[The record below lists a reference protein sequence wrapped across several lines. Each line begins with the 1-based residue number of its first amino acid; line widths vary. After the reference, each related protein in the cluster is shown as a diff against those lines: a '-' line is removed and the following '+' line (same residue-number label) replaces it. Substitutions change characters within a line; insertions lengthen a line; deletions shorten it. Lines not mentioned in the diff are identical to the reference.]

1 MDKNT
6 FSATDSLKTIE
17 AAIIEAKSSK
27 TGASFYYIL
36 WGIILFIYFIVHTII
51 ILKPELRGTIIDTF
65 NWVLFPIGGLLSYI
79 NKSKDQKEESYV
91 PQLEK
96 VYLFA
101 FTGFAFMYAVLTFAS
116 NYLSSSIAIMFF
128 PLIIGSTVYVVGGIS
143 KHKISIFGW
152 ILSMLLTVVSILS
165 EIEIQFFMAS
175 LACIASCI
183 IPGITMRKSNV

>member
-79 NKSKDQKEESYV
+79 NKSKYQKEESYV

-143 KHKISIFGW
+143 KHKISIFGG

>member
-143 KHKISIFGW
+143 KHKISIFGG

>member
-1 MDKNT
+1 MDENKFNV
-6 FSATDSLKTIE
+6 TDSLKTIE

-143 KHKISIFGW
+143 KHKISIFGG

>member
-51 ILKPELRGTIIDTF
+51 ILIPELRGTIIDTF

-143 KHKISIFGW
+143 KHKISIFGG

>member
-143 KHKISIFGW
+143 KHKVSIFGG

>member
-128 PLIIGSTVYVVGGIS
+128 PLIIGSTVYVVGGIT
-143 KHKISIFGW
+143 KHKISIFGG

-165 EIEIQFFMAS
+165 EIEIQFFMAA
-175 LACIASCI
+175 LACISSCI

>member
-36 WGIILFIYFIVHTII
+36 WGIILFIYFIIHTII
-51 ILKPELRGTIIDTF
+51 ILKSELRGTIIDTF

-143 KHKISIFGW
+143 KHKISIFGG